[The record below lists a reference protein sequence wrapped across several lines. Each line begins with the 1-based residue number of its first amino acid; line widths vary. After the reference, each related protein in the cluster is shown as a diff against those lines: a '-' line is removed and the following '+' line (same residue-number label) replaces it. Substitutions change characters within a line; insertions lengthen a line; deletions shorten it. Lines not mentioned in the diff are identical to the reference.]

1 MEEVLAHHHSDGD
14 QLWIYSVA
22 LKLKVI
28 SLESADILWNIKAR
42 RVSGDLRSHLDDV
55 TMTEQRKGADEE
67 L

>member
-28 SLESADILWNIKAR
+28 SLGSADILWNIKAR